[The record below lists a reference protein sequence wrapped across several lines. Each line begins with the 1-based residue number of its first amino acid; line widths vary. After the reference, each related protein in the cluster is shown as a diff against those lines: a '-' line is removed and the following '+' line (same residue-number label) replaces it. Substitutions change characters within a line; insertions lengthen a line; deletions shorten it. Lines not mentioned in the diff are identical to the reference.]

1 MLIKRFF
8 GLKFAGSFAT
18 VHSDMLSAGSC

>member
-1 MLIKRFF
+1 MKRFF